1 MSSGPNFES
10 ERTGP
15 VERKDPT
22 IVAWMKPSCG
32 WSNGVRAVF
41 GKYGLEYADK
51 DIINYPENFYEM
63 VMASGQQYQPCVEI
77 NGVMLADVSGEEV
90 EAYLIQKNVV
100 GHSARATDVPL
111 DAPCE
116 THDEPVEIAQPMG
129 IQLGGLED
137 DS

>member
-1 MSSGPNFES
+1 MES
-10 ERTGP
+10 
-15 VERKDPT
+15 KNPT

-41 GKYGLEYADK
+41 DKYGLQYEDK
-51 DIINYPENFYEM
+51 DIINNQDNYYEM
-63 VMASGQQYQPCVEI
+63 VLASGQQFQPCVEI

-90 EAYLIQKNVV
+90 EAYLNEKVLV
-100 GHSARATDVPL
+100 ASSDASTGVAL

-129 IQLGGLED
+129 IQLGDLED